1 MKKTA
6 TLSLVLT
13 LICCMSAVSCGGG
26 KINFDNPVE
35 GKDYKISKKTEA
47 GEVYSWTYKDF
58 GEGVMPIAG
67 FIGPTSEYPY
77 EGNLLPNRITDESY
91 ATIKDCGL
99 NIIYGHKEDWRY
111 AQEDIISSL
120 TYAEKYGIK
129 YLFYDTSVIDISRQG
144 LVASTEDIRTAVSKY
159 SGYKACLLYTSDAA
173 DD

>member
-6 TLSLVLT
+6 TFSLVLT

-67 FIGPTSEYPY
+67 FIGPHRNIPMREIFFPIGLQT
-77 EGNLLPNRITDESY
+77 NLTRLS
-91 ATIKDCGL
+91 
-99 NIIYGHKEDWRY
+99 
-111 AQEDIISSL
+111 
-120 TYAEKYGIK
+120 
-129 YLFYDTSVIDISRQG
+129 
-144 LVASTEDIRTAVSKY
+144 RTA
-159 SGYKACLLYTSDAA
+159 D
-173 DD
+173 

>member
-91 ATIKDCGL
+91 STIKDCGL

-120 TYAEKYGIK
+120 TYPK
-129 YLFYDTSVIDISRQG
+129 
-144 LVASTEDIRTAVSKY
+144 STVLNICFTIPP
-159 SGYKACLLYTSDAA
+159 
-173 DD
+173 

>member
-67 FIGPTSEYPY
+67 FIGMREIFFPIGLQT
-77 EGNLLPNRITDESY
+77 NLTRLS
-91 ATIKDCGL
+91 
-99 NIIYGHKEDWRY
+99 
-111 AQEDIISSL
+111 
-120 TYAEKYGIK
+120 
-129 YLFYDTSVIDISRQG
+129 
-144 LVASTEDIRTAVSKY
+144 RTA
-159 SGYKACLLYTSDAA
+159 D
-173 DD
+173 